1 MIRVVD
7 LNGFVDLVQRKGG
20 LIKVIGASLARR
32 DLSDTPSD
40 TIPVSRCGT
49 VGSCGGASTSG
60 GVPLRSAS
68 ISNDPAVFVD
78 PGVSRENNT
87 ERKKRERPETEG
99 ETAGEDTRKKKGRK
113 LPSLAGRRTLSVGEE
128 ELRDLDPSVE
138 PRDNN
143 VPDRSPEGERDVER
157 LVTSSEKRE
166 KDAEG
171 NLRDALGERDN
182 SPQGSQEDFENLAGT
197 PLSEGRHTRRSGDT
211 TFDRSGHMLARSMAQ
226 PPRRSD
232 SLLSGS
238 SRTALPDK
246 VSFEFGRELPL
257 SSCPWECARLIRQIR
272 GGPDDL
278 PSVED
283 LAFKDYYERAARSPV
298 RKNAN
303 MEKGKVAAAEF
314 HRKEMARLRDSRVIE
329 VTKERVKVQTEMISK
344 AATID
349 VFVGHEKRLEK
360 EAQKLAVGKIPETDL
375 KLSLL
380 VLKSQFLDERVLAG
394 LDPYDSNVTLIDS
407 RTAVSLQTPNDR
419 GNGSSEVHHVDPLV
433 AAGLVD
439 TPERDCGS
447 SDEGESGQHLC
458 WDVVDPDEQ
467 PAESRIQ
474 GTEEA
479 LGENSEGTGRALRE
493 TRSLPV
499 DEQL

>member
-1 MIRVVD
+1 MTRPRII
-7 LNGFVDLVQRKGG
+7 F
-20 LIKVIGASLARR
+20 
-32 DLSDTPSD
+32 
-40 TIPVSRCGT
+40 SRCGT

-298 RKNAN
+298 RGDWNALVGKERDEYVARAEGKFRVEVDKVTVLMTRALSRRDGVKDELATSSEVIRELEQKNAN
-303 MEKGKVAAAEF
+303 MEKGK
-314 HRKEMARLRDSRVIE
+314 
-329 VTKERVKVQTEMISK
+329 
-344 AATID
+344 
-349 VFVGHEKRLEK
+349 
-360 EAQKLAVGKIPETDL
+360 
-375 KLSLL
+375 
-380 VLKSQFLDERVLAG
+380 
-394 LDPYDSNVTLIDS
+394 
-407 RTAVSLQTPNDR
+407 TPNDR

>member
-1 MIRVVD
+1 MHYDTRNGSAVVH
-7 LNGFVDLVQRKGG
+7 RKFHG
-20 LIKVIGASLARR
+20 
-32 DLSDTPSD
+32 
-40 TIPVSRCGT
+40 

-171 NLRDALGERDN
+171 NLRDTLGERDN

-344 AATID
+344 A
-349 VFVGHEKRLEK
+349 
-360 EAQKLAVGKIPETDL
+360 
-375 KLSLL
+375 
-380 VLKSQFLDERVLAG
+380 
-394 LDPYDSNVTLIDS
+394 
-407 RTAVSLQTPNDR
+407 TPNDR